1 MESGR
6 LHATRGALPS
16 LGTRSI
22 FLNPRAHSGR
32 AVPFAASGASTAPPL
47 ATTMPTRAATVPT
60 SSQRYPFASATS
72 ASSQRYPFFGPT
84 SATPSRNATH
94 GGTSGYEAPRAGVC
108 TKKGTHPSKRLNQD
122 RSAVLWLGPHDLGAL
137 PAAFGVF
144 DGHGPMGHAVANFLR
159 AYLPPGIG
167 SAIPAALQ
175 QCADEQRDTT
185 ASACTAETHPALVRA
200 ARAAHSRV
208 ANELVTS
215 GIGVSHSGAT
225 ACTAVLCRT
234 ERSGRCLVVCNV
246 GDSRCVLG
254 RRTGSPRGRALGM
267 SCVGAIDLSV
277 DHKPNHSSE
286 RARIEGAGG
295 YVAPSRTPLGTFAGP
310 PRVWDASRRLGL
322 ATSRSFGDSAY
333 AMPNEGGVIATP
345 ELTLRVLA
353 PEDLLIV
360 IASDGV
366 WDQLSSQEAIDVAST
381 AVLAGSR
388 PETAAEQIVKLA
400 SDRWHRDAPTQD
412 DITALVVV
420 F

>member
-1 MESGR
+1 M
-6 LHATRGALPS
+6 
-16 LGTRSI
+16 
-22 FLNPRAHSGR
+22 
-32 AVPFAASGASTAPPL
+32 
-47 ATTMPTRAATVPT
+47 
-60 SSQRYPFASATS
+60 
-72 ASSQRYPFFGPT
+72 
-84 SATPSRNATH
+84 ATH
-94 GGTSGYEAPRAGVC
+94 GGTSGREAPRAGVC
-108 TKKGTHPSKRLNQD
+108 TKKGTHPSKRFNQD
-122 RSAVLWLGPHDLGAL
+122 RSAILWLGPHDFGAL

-175 QCADEQRDTT
+175 QCADEQRGTA
-185 ASACTAETHPALVRA
+185 ASACTAETHPTLVRA
-200 ARAAHSRV
+200 ARAAHSRI
-208 ANELVTS
+208 ANELMTS
-215 GIGVSHSGAT
+215 GIGVSHSGTT
-225 ACTAVLCRT
+225 ACTAVLCCT

-254 RRTGSPRGRALGM
+254 RRTGSPRGRAFGVP
-267 SCVGAIDLSV
+267 CVGAIDLSV
-277 DHKPNHSSE
+277 DHKPNRPSE

-310 PRVWDASRRLGL
+310 PRVWDATRRLGL

-400 SDRWHRDAPTQD
+400 SDRWHRNAPTQD